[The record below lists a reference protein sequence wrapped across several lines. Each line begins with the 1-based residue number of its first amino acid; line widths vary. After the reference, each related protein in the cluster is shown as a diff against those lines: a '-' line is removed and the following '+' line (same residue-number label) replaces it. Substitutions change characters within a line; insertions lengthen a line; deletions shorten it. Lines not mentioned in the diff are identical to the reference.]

1 MLKYQTIKSGDIIV
15 SSPYT
20 DKGMIFNKSVILI
33 MSHDDNGTSGIII
46 NKLLNVLK
54 DKEIQNSLHL
64 SIPIKSDDISVEN
77 KENISNTN
85 NTLSVYLGGPIDQEK
100 GIILH
105 NSGYKSSSV
114 KLSPGISIS
123 TSTKIL
129 NDIISNNGPTHKML
143 VLGYASWS
151 GGQLMAEIK
160 RNDWLLLLDKNKE
173 GDSDSLFRLLF
184 LEDPLYRWNYALQLS
199 GINSSTYLKYSGNA

>member
-1 MLKYQTIKSGDIIV
+1 MLKYQTIKPGDIIV

-33 MSHDDNGTSGIII
+33 MSHDQNGTSGIII

-54 DKEIQNSLHL
+54 DEEIESSLHL
-64 SIPIKSDDISVEN
+64 GKPSKNNESDTKGDNSV
-77 KENISNTN
+77 SNS
-85 NTLSVYLGGPIDQEK
+85 LSVYFGGPIEQEK

-114 KLSPGISIS
+114 KLSPGICIS
-123 TSTKIL
+123 TSAKIL
-129 NDIISNNGPTHKML
+129 KDIISNNGPTHKML

-151 GGQLMAEIK
+151 SDQLMAEIK
-160 RNDWLLLLDKNKE
+160 RNDWLLLLEKNKE
-173 GDSDSLFRLLF
+173 SDSDSIFKLLF
-184 LEDPLYRWNYALQLS
+184 LEDPLYRWSYALELS
-199 GINSSTYLKYSGNA
+199 GIKDSTYLKYSGNA